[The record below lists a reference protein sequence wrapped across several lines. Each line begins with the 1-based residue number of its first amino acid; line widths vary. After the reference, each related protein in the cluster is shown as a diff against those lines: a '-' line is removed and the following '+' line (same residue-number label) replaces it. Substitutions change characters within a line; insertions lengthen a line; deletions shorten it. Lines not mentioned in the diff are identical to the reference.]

1 MTGPVPPREFRF
13 TSEVPIWLDYHG
25 KHVTMDQ
32 VVGSEGTVPPR
43 GRVGGRTPLCCL
55 GSGSPWEPYP
65 ISCQGTFAGL
75 LIGLAQLNCSE
86 LKLKRLCCR
95 HG

>member
-1 MTGPVPPREFRF
+1 MPT
-13 TSEVPIWLDYHG
+13 
-25 KHVTMDQ
+25 HVN
-32 VVGSEGTVPPR
+32 P
-43 GRVGGRTPLCCL
+43 TPLPL
-55 GSGSPWEPYP
+55 
-65 ISCQGTFAGL
+65 QGTFTGL

>member
-1 MTGPVPPREFRF
+1 MGWVAPCTDPRPPE
-13 TSEVPIWLDYHG
+13 SLLLP
-25 KHVTMDQ
+25 
-32 VVGSEGTVPPR
+32 
-43 GRVGGRTPLCCL
+43 
-55 GSGSPWEPYP
+55 
-65 ISCQGTFAGL
+65 QGTFAGL

>member
-1 MTGPVPPREFRF
+1 MAPQARASELPDLLRRGLVCGGQEARACLRAPPAAALA
-13 TSEVPIWLDYHG
+13 S
-25 KHVTMDQ
+25 
-32 VVGSEGTVPPR
+32 
-43 GRVGGRTPLCCL
+43 
-55 GSGSPWEPYP
+55 SGSQGLSWSLCPSRKPTFP
-65 ISCQGTFAGL
+65 FLPQGTFAGL